1 MARSRASTFEE
12 AVFAVDHV
20 DASPLQA
27 GGAVHLAVVLV
38 EAAIGAAHGHEGGPA
53 LLLADALGAAGLR
66 HHRALPAPPTVGPP
80 AGAFL
85 RVGQSWVEQGGWIRT
100 HTRSHYVLF
109 TQQEPPQPAINSSD
123 C

>member
-1 MARSRASTFEE
+1 MSGRTFEE

-38 EAAIGAAHGHEGGPA
+38 EASIGAAHGHERGPA
-53 LLLADALGAAGLR
+53 FLLADALGPPGFR
-66 HHRALPAPPTVGPP
+66 HHSALPASPTVGPP

-85 RVGQSWVEQGGWIRT
+85 RFGQSWEDRE
-100 HTRSHYVLF
+100 SLL
-109 TQQEPPQPAINSSD
+109 
-123 C
+123 